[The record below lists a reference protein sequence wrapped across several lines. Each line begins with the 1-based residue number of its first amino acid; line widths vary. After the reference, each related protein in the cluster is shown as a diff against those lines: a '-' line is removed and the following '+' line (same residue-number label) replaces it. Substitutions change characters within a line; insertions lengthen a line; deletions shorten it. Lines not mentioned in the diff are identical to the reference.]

1 VVVVTAE
8 PARPR
13 GVLRSVVAIVAVV
26 IVAVLVLVGFTAGSG
41 PASQPLGR
49 TDTVVIVSVPGL
61 RWQDLVATET
71 PALDAYL
78 GRAGLMSVRAIG
90 PETSVLEGHLT
101 IGAGNRV
108 EADSDVADVVDGRC
122 IPGVIESATRS
133 AEDDLNG
140 AVPGALGATLRAA
153 GVMTS
158 VFGPPEAL
166 AALMDVDGCVDEYA
180 AELPTE
186 VGGGVTVLAFV
197 GLERVEIAADRA
209 ALLRSI
215 DARLAELTVPDG
227 AIELLVAP
235 SAVADG
241 AEVTVVGVRT
251 PAGDPPGSL
260 VSPTTRRADYV
271 TLPDVAPAVLASFGL
286 EAPESMNGTEMRA
299 TGTDDADRASQ
310 QARLADLAER
320 IELRDRAVGPVSVV
334 LVMLTVIC
342 GVAAIGRRARLAR
355 MMAPI
360 VVAYPIVAFASGLV
374 AYHQLPLNFFV
385 VMVPVLASVLA
396 AVAVSA
402 ASRVGPWAPVGVL
415 SAALWLVLVVDV
427 VTGGRLQINTPLGYT
442 PTVAGRF
449 QGFGNLSF
457 GLVGASAVVTAVL
470 LLHRPTPHPIGPG
483 EASASAVPVPPTWV
497 AAFVGAVTAVAVAA
511 PAFGSDVGGT
521 LAIVPTFVVIV
532 TMIAGRRVGW
542 KPLVAVGA
550 GSVVLVTALAALDMA
565 RPASSR
571 THLGRFL
578 DELLNG
584 DGGLVI
590 RRKMR
595 GNLAILTSSF
605 WSFVLVG
612 VVVLAAVIAWRRRS
626 SVLPALQARPAL
638 RVFLAGFGI
647 VAFLGFALND
657 SGLAV
662 PAIMLAVAVPW
673 VVASVVPVVKRAG
686 R

>member
-1 VVVVTAE
+1 MSADVGT
-8 PARPR
+8 RR
-13 GVLRSVVAIVAVV
+13 RTLLRRVVAVAAVV
-26 IVAVLVLVGFTAGSG
+26 IVGVLAVVGFTAGSG
-41 PASQPLGR
+41 PASQSLGR
-49 TDTVVIVSVPGL
+49 ADTVVIITVPGL

-71 PALDAYL
+71 PALDEYL

-90 PETSVLEGHLT
+90 PETSLLEGHLT

-108 EADSDVADVVDGRC
+108 EADSDVAEVVDGRC
-122 IPGVIESATRS
+122 IPGVIESAQRS
-133 AEDDLNG
+133 ADDDLNG
-140 AVPGALGATLRAA
+140 AVPGALGAALRAG
-153 GVMTS
+153 GVTTS
-158 VFGPPEAL
+158 VFGPPESI
-166 AALMDVDGCVDEYA
+166 AALMDVDGCVDVYRSG
-180 AELPTE
+180 LPTE
-186 VGGGVTVLAFV
+186 VGVGVTVLTFG
-197 GLERVEIAADRA
+197 GLERTEVAAERA

-215 DARLAELTVPDG
+215 DARLESLTVPDG
-227 AIELLVAP
+227 AIGMLVAP
-235 SAVADG
+235 SAVGDG
-241 AEVTVVGVRT
+241 AEVTVVGVRA

-286 EAPESMNGTEMRA
+286 ETPESMNGTEMRA
-299 TGTDDADRASQ
+299 TGADDADRASQ
-310 QARLADLAER
+310 HERLADLAER
-320 IELRDRAVGPVSVV
+320 VELRDRAVGPVSVV
-334 LVMLTVIC
+334 LVVLMVIC
-342 GVAAIGRRARLAR
+342 GLAAIGGRARLAR

-360 VVAYPIVAFASGLV
+360 VVAYPTVAFSTGLV
-374 AYHQLPLNFFV
+374 AYHQLPLNFVV

-402 ASRVGPWAPVGVL
+402 MSRFGPWAPVGALAV
-415 SAALWLVLVVDV
+415 ALWLLQVADV
-427 VTGGRLQINTPLGYT
+427 VAGGRLQINTPLGYT

-457 GLVGASAVVTAVL
+457 GLVGASAVVAAVL
-470 LLHRPTPHPIGPG
+470 ALHRP
-483 EASASAVPVPPTWV
+483 VPTGDGSVAGAPAVPPTWV
-497 AAFVGAVTAVAVAA
+497 AALVGAVTTVAVAA

-532 TMIAGRRVGW
+532 AMISGRRIGW
-542 KPLVAVGA
+542 KPLAAIGV
-550 GSVVLVTALAALDMA
+550 GSVVLVTALAALDMS

-578 DELLNG
+578 DELLHG

-605 WSFVLVG
+605 WSFVLVA
-612 VVVLAAVIAWRRRS
+612 VVVIAAAVAWRRRD
-626 SVLPALQARPAL
+626 SVAPALQARPAL

-673 VVASVVPVVKRAG
+673 VVASVVPVVKRSG